1 MTGIIKIL
9 KKRLILAG
17 VLALLLVSF
26 SSPAMADWVGWLAK
40 IRVSY
45 ANDENKIVLGAAPDA
60 VDGFESRYAG
70 RALLQGY
77 VMAYF
82 YHPEWG
88 VETPYFMRD
97 MRSIYLPQEWNFHV
111 SSRFTNKDM
120 EIRWDTSRVPDT
132 ITLVLEDTTTGD
144 TVNMMETSSYTYYNT
159 STAARTFRVTAD
171 GTFEF
176 PPGQEPPADSTPPET
191 AITTEVPA

>member
-1 MTGIIKIL
+1 MKGIIKIL

-17 VLALLLVSF
+17 VSALLLASF

-77 VMAYF
+77 IMTYF
-82 YHPEWG
+82 HHPEWG
-88 VETPYFMRD
+88 DETPYFTRD
-97 MRSIYLPQEWNFHV
+97 MRSIYLPQEWTFYV

-120 EIRWDTSRVPDT
+120 EIRWDTSRVQDT
-132 ITLVLEDTTTGD
+132 ITLVLEDVTTGGK
-144 TVNMMETSSYTYYNT
+144 VLQGHG
-159 STAARTFRVTAD
+159 RRHVRV
-171 GTFEF
+171 
-176 PPGQEPPADSTPPET
+176 PPGTRATCGLNPSGDRHNDGGAC
-191 AITTEVPA
+191 IHRHF